1 MRPLKL
7 TMSAFGPYADENIL
21 ELDKLGQSGL
31 YLITG
36 DTGAGKTTIFDALTF
51 ALYGDPSGASRETSM
66 FRSKY
71 ADANTPTFVE
81 LVFEYGGK
89 IYQIRRNPLYE
100 RPAKRGD
107 GMVKETA
114 SASLIMP
121 DSRVIDGIT
130 AVNEE
135 VKKIVGIDR
144 SQFTQVAMIAQGEF
158 LKLLLA
164 TTEERQR
171 IFRDIFKTSYYRNLQ
186 EKLRQETSRAYG
198 QKEELA
204 RSIEQYG
211 QGILLDE
218 EREELLKMSDGG
230 LTEKIEAGKKLL
242 LADTEYLMI
251 TEKEILSLDE
261 KLIFLTKKL
270 DEIAKGQK
278 IMEEL
283 QKTESALADEEKK
296 NLVLLENLKAEEA
309 KSGQIKEIE
318 EEILNER
325 KEMAAYSQLDE
336 IISSLTKLALE
347 KENLKKNLTSLGLQR
362 EGLLM
367 LLEETRKR
375 LIELKGSRLA
385 LQEEETKKSKIEER
399 ERKGLLLQKEA
410 KDLEALEQKLKKSQE
425 DYKKAEK
432 EAQEAKEKYGVK
444 YKAWLDGQAGI
455 LAQTLVEGR
464 PCPVCGSLEHP
475 ERAQT
480 PAEAPG
486 RDEIDRLKETA
497 EDADQGLVQASQR
510 AGEYR
515 LEHEARKKRL
525 LKDIQEAFAQEFSQG
540 DFKESSSQFIEKS
553 MENLY
558 EKKKTIINEHKL
570 WTAKVKEE
578 EELEKIL
585 PAKEKELAHLK
596 EKENSFEKEELSLSQ
611 KEEYILLEK
620 KNLEGKL
627 RFTGIEEAG
636 KYIANLEKKVKELTV
651 LKKRAEEEYNQ
662 NKLEISKLKGSFE
675 VLKGQVKEIDLK
687 EKADLL
693 EQEKHLRNERTI
705 KENLIKETSF
715 RLKNN
720 EKALLN
726 IAKQEEKFK
735 KSEEEYIY
743 MKSLSDT
750 ATGNLTGK
758 EKIMLETYVQ
768 MSYFDR
774 IIDRANLRFMKMTKG
789 QYELKRRKESG
800 DYRSQ
805 TGLELDIKDY
815 YNGTTRS
822 VKTLSGGESF
832 MASLSLALGLADE
845 IQASAG
851 GIQLDTM
858 FVDEGFGSLDEE
870 SLEEAIRALY
880 SLAEGNRLVAIIS
893 HVSDLKEKI
902 DKQICIYKE
911 KSFGSKAEVKL

>member
-515 LEHEARKKRL
+515 LEYEARIKRL
-525 LKDIQEAFAQEFSQG
+525 LKDIQEVFAQEFSQG
-540 DFKESSSQFIEKS
+540 DFKEYSSQFIEKS

-558 EKKKTIINEHKL
+558 EKKKTIINDHKL

-578 EELEKIL
+578 EKLEKIL
-585 PAKEKELAHLK
+585 PVKEKELANLK

-651 LKKRAEEEYNQ
+651 LKRRAEDEYNQ
-662 NKLEISKLKGSFE
+662 NKLEIFKLKGSFE

>member
-336 IISSLTKLALE
+336 IMSSLTKLALE

-687 EKADLL
+687 EKAGLL

>member
-480 PAEAPG
+480 PAEAPD
-486 RDEIDRLKETA
+486 RDEIDRLRETA
-497 EDADQGLVQASQR
+497 EDAEQGLVQASQR

-515 LEHEARKKRL
+515 LEYEARIKRL
-525 LKDIQEAFAQEFSQG
+525 LKDIQEVFAQEFSQG

-687 EKADLL
+687 EKAGLL

>member
-558 EKKKTIINEHKL
+558 EKKKTIINDHKL

>member
-687 EKADLL
+687 EKAGLL